1 MGEAKRRKKGFK
13 DWNLLIQLD
22 IIGDVF
28 SSQELEMMTQ
38 VDVIVPSLSKEG
50 FDVFFSYKN
59 EADDWLVE
67 GDPIAELMRTEIR
80 RKLFTW
86 FTSPEGKFYLDVL
99 DNGQFVAIGTS
110 EGLASFMA
118 QLEHAKK

>member
-86 FTSPEGKFYLDVL
+86 FISPEGKFYLDVL